1 VFQSLR
7 WRITLPFVF
16 LSLLSLLVLGL
27 VLSNVLRQTYLDN
40 LESKLS
46 SQASMVADVIA
57 RMLQSGTTGADLDTA
72 ARHWAELLE
81 ARVTI
86 VAVDGTV
93 LGESH
98 EDRTQMENHR
108 NRPEIAAAF
117 ASGQGSSTR
126 FSHTVGYEM
135 MYTAVTIVQDGQPLG
150 VARVAVPLQEVT
162 NNVSQVQR
170 ILISATLVVIAFTI
184 LLAGLISHQITRPVV
199 ELTQNV
205 RQLAAGQPTGILIPA
220 ARDEVGQ
227 LTQAFNVMSA
237 QLRDK
242 ILTLQTEDAKLS
254 SVLQKMTD
262 SVLIVDNDGRVQLIN
277 PAAER
282 LFGVDAASALR
293 RSLVEL
299 TNAYQAVEMWQRCQA
314 TGEGQTASFE
324 LGRKKLALEGTA
336 TPLGPLLPGSTL
348 LLFQDVTRQR
358 QTDAMRRDF
367 ISNVSHELRTPLA
380 ALKALTETLQY
391 GALNDPPAAQHFLAQ
406 IETEVDALS
415 LMVAELLELSRIESG
430 RVPLALKPTRP
441 IDIVD
446 PACDRLALQV
456 ERASLALSLDCPED
470 LPLVL
475 ADAARVEQVVVNLL
489 HNAIK
494 FTPEGGSITVS
505 ATVQDQAVRFCV
517 ADSGIGVEQT
527 DLPRIFERFYKVD
540 RARAT
545 SGTGLGLAI
554 ARHLVEAHGG
564 KIWAESEPGRGSAF
578 SFTIP
583 LA

>member
-1 VFQSLR
+1 MFQSLR

-16 LSLLSLLVLGL
+16 LSLLSLLALGL

-40 LESKLS
+40 LESKLT
-46 SQASMVADVIA
+46 SQAHMVADVITP
-57 RMLQSGTTGADLDTA
+57 MLQRGTTGGDLDTA
-72 ARHWAELLE
+72 ARHWAKLLA

-135 MYTAVTIVQDGQPLG
+135 MYTAVTILQDGQPQG
-150 VARVAVPLQEVT
+150 VARVAVPLQEVAD
-162 NNVSQVQR
+162 NVSQVQR
-170 ILISATLVVIAFTI
+170 ILTSATLIVIAFTI
-184 LLAGLISHQITRPVV
+184 LLAGLISHRTSRPVRD
-199 ELTQNV
+199 LTQAV
-205 RQLAAGQPTGILIPA
+205 RQLAAGQPTGALIPA
-220 ARDEVGQ
+220 GRDEVGQ
-227 LTQAFNVMSA
+227 LTQAFNAMSV
-237 QLRDK
+237 QLREQ
-242 ILTLQTEDAKLS
+242 IHTLQTEDAKLS
-254 SVLQKMTD
+254 AVLQKMTD
-262 SVLIVDNDGRVQLIN
+262 SVLIVDHDGRVQLIN
-277 PAAER
+277 SAAER
-282 LFGVDAASALR
+282 LFGVNATSSLG

-299 TNAYQAVEMWQRCQA
+299 TNAYQVVEMWQRCHE
-314 TGEGQTASFE
+314 TGEGQSASFE
-324 LGRKKLALEGTA
+324 LGRKKLTLEGTA
-336 TPLGPLLPGSTL
+336 TPLGPLLPGSVL
-348 LLFQDVTRQR
+348 LLFQDITRQR
-358 QTDAMRRDF
+358 QTDAIRRDF

-380 ALKALTETLQY
+380 ALKALTETLQD
-391 GALNDPPAAQHFLAQ
+391 GALSDPPAAQHFLAQ
-406 IETEVDALS
+406 METDVDALS
-415 LMVAELLELSRIESG
+415 LMVTELLELSRIESG

-441 IDIVD
+441 VDIIA
-446 PACDRLALQV
+446 PARNRLALQA
-456 ERASLALSLDCPED
+456 ERSSLNLSMVCPDD

-475 ADAARVEQVVVNLL
+475 ADASRVEQVVVNLL

-494 FTPEGGSITVS
+494 FTPEGGNITVS
-505 ATVQDQAVRFCV
+505 ATVQDQAVCFCV
-517 ADSGIGVEQT
+517 ADSGIGIEQT

-564 KIWAESEPGRGSAF
+564 RIWVESEPDRGSTF

-583 LA
+583 MA